1 MRQTRF
7 TRRYLL
13 RTAAG
18 LAAVVSSAALLEAC
32 GQPASAP
39 AATSAPAKPAEPAKP
54 AAPAPTTA
62 PAAPAAAPAATTAPA
77 AAKPADAAKPAAAAS
92 GKPVSPIA
100 ASGGLNQTT
109 ITIIIFSGPEADTHT
124 RLAPKFTEYTKGKVK
139 VQVEEGG
146 RGDAYDAK
154 WLAGMQ
160 AKTTAWDVVHDNA
173 NRFLGSG
180 PAGFF
185 VPLSKFMADKE
196 LFDAEAYN
204 NADFPKALLDVFSY
218 NGEQLLMVQEASG
231 LLFNYRKDLLQKYG
245 VPEPPPEGY
254 DWDTYVGHLK
264 TIQDGL
270 AKDGKADVF
279 PLLLG
284 AKKPGHANIH
294 IVQNAWAK
302 GGQIFDGVNP
312 TYDDPMMVE
321 QAQFLIDLMYKN
333 KFISE
338 GAVGYEYPDV
348 LTGFQTGKAVT
359 AFQWNAAAPTF
370 LDASKSPETAGKI
383 GFSALPYF
391 KDKGGKI
398 NRFHPSPH
406 GIGVSAY
413 SKQQKEA
420 FAYCA
425 WFTSQETARDYVT
438 NGGGSSGRASLLTDK
453 DVLAK
458 NPQYLALNEVLKLQH
473 PYPPLEQYNYV
484 YNTILAAHTSAIWS
498 KQETPAAGLAAANKE
513 AIQYLKEQGVI
524 K

>member
-1 MRQTRF
+1 
-7 TRRYLL
+7 
-13 RTAAG
+13 
-18 LAAVVSSAALLEAC
+18 VSSAALLEAC
-32 GQPASAP
+32 GQSASAP
-39 AATSAPAKPAEPAKP
+39 AATSAPAKPAEAAKP
-54 AAPAPTTA
+54 AAAATTA

-77 AAKPADAAKPAAAAS
+77 AASAAKPTDAAKPAAAAS

-100 ASGGLNQTT
+100 ASGGLNETT
-109 ITIIIFSGPEADTHT
+109 ITVIIFSGPEADTHT

-154 WLAGMQ
+154 WLSGLQ
-160 AKTTAWDVVHDNA
+160 AKTTAWDVLHDNGP
-173 NRFLGSG
+173 RFLGSG

-185 VPLSKFMADKE
+185 QPLSKFMSDKDQ
-196 LFDAEAYN
+196 FDADAYN
-204 NADFPKALLDVFSY
+204 NDDFPKALKDVFSY
-218 NGEQLLMVQEASG
+218 NGEQMLMVQEASG
-231 LLFNYRKDLLQKYG
+231 LLLNYRKDLLQKYG

-254 DWDTYVGHLK
+254 DWDTFAGHLK

-270 AKDGKADVF
+270 QKDGKTDVF

-284 AKKPGHANIH
+284 AKRPTHAYIH
-294 IVQNAWAK
+294 SLHYAWAK
-302 GGQIFDGVNP
+302 GGQAFDGINP
-312 TYDDPMMVE
+312 TFDDPAVVE
-321 QAQFLIDLMYKN
+321 GFQYLTDLMYGK

-348 LTGFQTGKAVT
+348 LTGFQTGKAVF

-383 GFSALPYF
+383 GFAALPYF
-391 KDKGGKI
+391 KDKGSKL
-398 NRFHPSPH
+398 NRFLPSPH
-406 GIGVSAY
+406 AIGVSSY
-413 SKQQKEA
+413 TKQPKEA

-425 WFTSQETARDYVT
+425 WFTSQDVARDYVT

-458 NPQYLALNEVLKLQH
+458 NPQYLALNEVLKQQH
-473 PYPPLEQYNYV
+473 PFPQMEQYNYV
-484 YNTILAAHTSAIWS
+484 ANTILATHAGGIWS
-498 KQETPAAGLAAANKE
+498 KQESPADGMAAAKKE